1 VKAQSEKNM
10 TIRILALLATV
21 AMLAGCASQP
31 GDDTGTG
38 TACDRRNYDEVTL
51 QPGCTGYCSTQP
63 CAISFRLP
71 ESGGPFEIH
80 NRSFMA
86 GTGNN
91 GETVYLGGYWL
102 GSYIFRTEN
111 AAGETLATA
120 YLTVSGD
127 PAGGP

>member
-1 VKAQSEKNM
+1 M
-10 TIRILALLATV
+10 TIRIVVLLASLAL
-21 AMLAGCASQP
+21 LAGCASQP
-31 GDDTGTG
+31 GDNTATG
-38 TACDRRNYDEVTL
+38 TACDRRNFDEVTL
-51 QPGCTGYCSTQP
+51 QPGCTGYCFTQP

-91 GETVYLGGYWL
+91 GETVHLGGYWL
-102 GSYIFRTEN
+102 GSYIFRAKN
-111 AAGETLATA
+111 AAGETLEPA

-127 PAGGP
+127 PTGK

>member
-1 VKAQSEKNM
+1 MV
-10 TIRILALLATV
+10 TRIFTV
-21 AMLAGCASQP
+21 FAAFAMLAGCASQP
-31 GDDTGTG
+31 GDTGG
-38 TACDRRNYDEVTL
+38 SQADCDRRNFDEVTL
-51 QPGCTGYCSTQP
+51 QPGCTGYCSNQP

-71 ESGGPFEIH
+71 QSGGPFEIN

-102 GSYIFRTEN
+102 GSYIFKTTN
-111 AAGETLATA
+111 AAGESLAPA

-127 PAGGP
+127 PAGGQ

>member
-1 VKAQSEKNM
+1 MA
-10 TIRILALLATV
+10 IRIVTMLATF

-31 GDDTGTG
+31 GDTGESKAG
-38 TACDRRNYDEVTL
+38 CDRRNYDEVTL
-51 QPGCTGYCSTQP
+51 QPGCTGYCTNQP

-71 ESGGPFEIH
+71 QSGGPFEIH
-80 NRSFMA
+80 NRAFMA

-102 GSYIFRTEN
+102 GSYIFKTTN
-111 AAGETLATA
+111 AAGEELAPA

-127 PAGGP
+127 PANGK